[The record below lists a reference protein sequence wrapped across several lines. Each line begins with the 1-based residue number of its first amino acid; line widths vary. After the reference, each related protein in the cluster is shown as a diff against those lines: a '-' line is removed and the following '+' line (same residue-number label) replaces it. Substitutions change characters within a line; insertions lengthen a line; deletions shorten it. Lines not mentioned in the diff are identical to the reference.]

1 MEVIHNNN
9 IIEDRDVWNVY
20 NKIAFAFSITRANKW
35 DWITSF
41 VTCLPKGCSIL
52 DIGCGNGRNMIHKAN
67 YGNEAKF
74 LNSIQNTFVTSN
86 QTKIFNT
93 QNKPTYVHNDWNNIK
108 KNELSFKGSDSR
120 LLRLKSKKLN
130 NY

>member
-1 MEVIHNNN
+1 MYMNNN
-9 IIEDRDVWNVY
+9 YKFLNLGLTPQ
-20 NKIAFAFSITRANKW
+20 NKNKVNNFR
-35 DWITSF
+35 SESK
-41 VTCLPKGCSIL
+41 VL
-52 DIGCGNGRNMIHKAN
+52 DKAN